1 MRDYKKFTVWEKA
14 HQLTLDIYKTV
25 SSFPKGELFGLT
37 SQMKR
42 SSSSIPTNIAEGCGR
57 NSDKDFCRFLYF
69 AFGSANELE
78 YQLFLSM
85 ELSFLEN
92 ENGQILLKQI
102 EEIKKML
109 NGLVK
114 ASVIISTSLTPSSGL
129 VKNLHL

>member
-25 SSFPKGELFGLT
+25 SIFPKDELFGLT

-78 YQLFLSM
+78 YQLFLSI
-85 ELSFLEN
+85 ELNFLEN

-102 EEIKKML
+102 EEVKKML
-109 NGLVK
+109 NGLITK
-114 ASVIISTSLTPSSGL
+114 LIANS
-129 VKNLHL
+129 